1 MDLQFEAV
9 SIVDCFAVC
18 SETLFFMDRFAM
30 GDDGLPP
37 IPAWGLRPQTPS
49 SALRHAARLYVEGE
63 GNSVSFQGLGLKPRA
78 RCAGFSVA
86 KIGNH
91 KEPKATM

>member
-1 MDLQFEAV
+1 MRAEEWEIYKKNPTGGSSVGRMDLQFEAV

-37 IPAWGLRPQTPS
+37 IPA
-49 SALRHAARLYVEGE
+49 
-63 GNSVSFQGLGLKPRA
+63 
-78 RCAGFSVA
+78 
-86 KIGNH
+86 
-91 KEPKATM
+91 